1 MMIRGYIGEEETF
14 DDVMVSY
21 ADNYANCTWKDYAQ
35 LDAVINDGEIE
46 VIRDL

>member
-21 ADNYANCTWKDYAQ
+21 ADYANCTWKDYAQ